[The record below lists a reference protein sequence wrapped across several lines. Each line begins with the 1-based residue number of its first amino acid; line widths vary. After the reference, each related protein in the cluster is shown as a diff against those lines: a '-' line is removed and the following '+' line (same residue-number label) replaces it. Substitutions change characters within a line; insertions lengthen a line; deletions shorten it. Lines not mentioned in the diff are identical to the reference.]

1 MLVIKVD
8 VGFLNI
14 VPIIDN
20 AHYIAVTFAVGVVA
34 VIVLAQIIVSTN
46 GIRFT
51 AQHITLIFPGT
62 VPLVGVENFIGAF
75 HRKALGTQSPR
86 HRATASAVQH
96 IAGIKIDV

>member
-20 AHYIAVTFAVGVVA
+20 AHHIAVTFAVGVVA
-34 VIVLAQIIVSTN
+34 VIILAQIIVSTN

-51 AQHITLIFPGT
+51 AQHITLIFSRT
-62 VPLVGVENFIGAF
+62 FPLVSV
-75 HRKALGTQSPR
+75 
-86 HRATASAVQH
+86 
-96 IAGIKIDV
+96 